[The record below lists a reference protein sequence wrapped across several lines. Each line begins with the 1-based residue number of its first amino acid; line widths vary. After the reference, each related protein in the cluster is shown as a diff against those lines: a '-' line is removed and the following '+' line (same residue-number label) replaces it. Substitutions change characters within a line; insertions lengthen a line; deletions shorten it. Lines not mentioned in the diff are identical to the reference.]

1 MSSLMFDPIKA
12 QSKITDSVIVAFSG
26 GKESAATLDLCTRYF
41 EHVAAFFLYIVPG
54 LSFQERQLEWYEKRY
69 GVEIMRLP
77 HPMVSEFMRYG
88 TYRDPDPGVK
98 VMGINDVYSF
108 VRWYTGMW
116 WIAAG
121 ERIDDSIV
129 RRAMIKHS
137 GTIDEQRGRIY
148 PVATWSKK
156 EVFAYMKAKRLRLGG
171 DSRALGFSFRGL
183 EGNQLHAIKQ
193 KFPEDYEKIR
203 AYYPFCESAVR
214 RYEAYGR

>member
-1 MSSLMFDPIKA
+1 MSALMFDPIKT

-26 GKESAATLDLCTRYF
+26 GKESVATLDLCCRYF
-41 EHVAAFFLYIVPG
+41 DNVAAFFLYICPH
-54 LSFQERQLEWYEKRY
+54 LSFQEQQLEWYERRY

-88 TYRDPDPGVK
+88 TYRPPDAGVRIT
-98 VMGINDVYSF
+98 GINDVYDF
-108 VRWYTGMW
+108 VRWHTGMW

-148 PVATWSKK
+148 PVATWSKR
-156 EVFAYMKAKRLRLGG
+156 ETLAYCKAHKLRQGR
-171 DSRALGFSFRGL
+171 DSRLLGFSFRSL
-183 EGNQLHAIKQ
+183 EGDQLAAVKRA
-193 KFPEDYEKIR
+193 FPEDYERIR
-203 AYYPFCESAVR
+203 RMYPLCEGAVR
-214 RYEAYGR
+214 RFEAYGK